1 MALHSFPLSRKPVA
15 KALGNPWLSAAN
27 PSGTP
32 WLCTKK
38 HPASRG
44 KN

>member
-1 MALHSFPLSRKPVA
+1 MALHSFPLLRKPVA
-15 KALGNPWLSAAN
+15 KALGNPWLSAATTSA
-27 PSGTP
+27 PP

>member
-1 MALHSFPLSRKPVA
+1 MALHSFPQSRKPVA
-15 KALGNPWLSAAN
+15 KALGNPWLPAAN

-38 HPASRG
+38 PPASRG

>member
-1 MALHSFPLSRKPVA
+1 MALHSFPLLRKPGA
-15 KALGNPWLSAAN
+15 KALDNPWLSAAT
-27 PSGTP
+27 PSGPP
-32 WLCTKK
+32 WLCTKR